1 MRTILIVDDQPSVRD
16 TIGFLLA
23 AHDYNVV
30 LAANGHEALA
40 SAAPFDVAL
49 IDLYM
54 PGGDG
59 FALCRALRE
68 RLVKESRRA
77 PLLMMTAAWTPE
89 AATKAAAEGAVALM
103 TKPFTCA
110 KLVEELERAFGGP
123 APTPAT
129 PSPFATGVAPSAA
142 A

>member
-1 MRTILIVDDQPSVRD
+1 MRTILIVDDLPSVRD

-30 LAANGHEALA
+30 LAANGPEALA
-40 SAAPFDVAL
+40 ITMPFDVAL

-68 RLVKESRRA
+68 RLLMEKRTA
-77 PLLMMTAAWTPE
+77 PVLMMTAAWTPE
-89 AATKAAAEGAVALM
+89 AAAKATAEGAVALL
-103 TKPFTCA
+103 TKPFTGA
-110 KLVEELERAFGGP
+110 KLVEELERALGGP
-123 APTPAT
+123 SPTPAT
-129 PSPFATGVAPSAA
+129 PGSFSGGVSPGVAA
-142 A
+142 